1 MEAVRETVDV
11 VGRSVTI
18 LLPDTFAARRV
29 QVIVLPAPEQDT
41 APPAQRLKRQPSPL
55 LAGTRIIGDIM
66 GPVVDDDDWHALK

>member
-41 APPAQRLKRQPSPL
+41 APPAQRLKPQPSPL
-55 LAGTRIIGDIM
+55 LAGTIIHDDLIE
-66 GPVVDDDDWHALK
+66 PAVDADDWDALK